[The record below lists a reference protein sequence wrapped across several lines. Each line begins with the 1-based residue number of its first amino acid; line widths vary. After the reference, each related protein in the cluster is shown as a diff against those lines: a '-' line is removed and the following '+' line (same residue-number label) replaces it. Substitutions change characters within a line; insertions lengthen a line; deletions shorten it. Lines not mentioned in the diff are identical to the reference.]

1 MFNIDDLKVLGAN
14 VGCMVM
20 LGINSINA
28 NLQSVLFFSTIIY
41 TIVRT
46 LNEIIRFKDKQDDDT
61 TSS

>member
-46 LNEIIRFKDKQDDDT
+46 LNEVIRFKDKQDDDA

>member
-46 LNEIIRFKDKQDDDT
+46 LNGIIRFKDKQDDDT

>member
-61 TSS
+61 PSS